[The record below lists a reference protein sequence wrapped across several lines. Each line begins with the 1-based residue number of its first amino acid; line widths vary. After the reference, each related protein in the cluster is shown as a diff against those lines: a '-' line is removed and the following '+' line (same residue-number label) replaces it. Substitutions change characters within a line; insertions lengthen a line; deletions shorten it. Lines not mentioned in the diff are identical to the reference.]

1 MIINDDCIKQLKS
14 LPDGIF
20 DSCVTDP
27 PYHLAS
33 IVKRFG
39 PGQKPINNH
48 DTKIGRDGPYHKIAR
63 GFMGQTWDG
72 GDIAFKT
79 EIWKE
84 VFRVLKPGAYLLSFA
99 APRNYHLMATAIEN
113 SGFEIRDQIMWL
125 YGSGF
130 PKSHNIGKFVDKIK
144 GNKRVKT
151 GQVKTHKQKGIAVAE
166 KRGEILAGSHGRD
179 VEEELTVGNS
189 EWEGWGTAL
198 KPAHE
203 PIVVARKPIE
213 GSNVKNVLKYGTG
226 AINIDGCR
234 VSFADVDDP
243 RIGKGYSHHAKA
255 GLEIGEHKD
264 NASGEEMLLHNNKGR
279 FPANVIHDGSEEVLD
294 EFEKYG
300 DTKSTGGGGD
310 KTFWYDKKVGTTTTK
325 EYPKLVGYNDVGSPA
340 KFFYSPKAS
349 KKEKGD
355 TTHPTVKPIELMK
368 YLVRLVTRK
377 EGIVLD
383 PFAGTGTTGEA
394 ALLQNRKYYMIEK
407 NKKYFKDIEKRV
419 GKFNELFI

>member
-1 MIINDDCIKQLKS
+1 M
-14 LPDGIF
+14 
-20 DSCVTDP
+20 
-27 PYHLAS
+27 
-33 IVKRFG
+33 
-39 PGQKPINNH
+39 
-48 DTKIGRDGPYHKIAR
+48 
-63 GFMGQTWDG
+63 
-72 GDIAFKT
+72 
-79 EIWKE
+79 
-84 VFRVLKPGAYLLSFA
+84 
-99 APRNYHLMATAIEN
+99 
-113 SGFEIRDQIMWL
+113 EIR
-125 YGSGF
+125 
-130 PKSHNIGKFVDKIK
+130 K
-144 GNKRVKT
+144 
-151 GQVKTHKQKGIAVAE
+151 
-166 KRGEILAGSHGRD
+166 
-179 VEEELTVGNS
+179 VENEY
-189 EWEGWGTAL
+189 EGWGTAL

-203 PIVVARKPIE
+203 PVVMARKPVE
-213 GSNVKNVLKYGTG
+213 GTVAENVLKHGTG
-226 AINIDGCR
+226 GINIDGCR
-234 VSFADVDDP
+234 VSFTNDDDP
-243 RIGKGYSHHAKA
+243 RIGKGYFHHAKA

-264 NASGEEMLLHNNKGR
+264 NASGEEMPLHNNKGR

-310 KTFWYDKKVGTTTTK
+310 KTISKNKNVFKGGWGEV
-325 EYPKLVGYNDVGSPA
+325 EYPKVIGYGDVGSPA

-419 GKFNELFI
+419 GKFNELFV

>member
-1 MIINDDCIKQLKS
+1 MIVNDDCIKHLKTIK
-14 LPDGIF
+14 DNIF

-48 DTKIGRDGPYHKIAR
+48 DTKIGRDGPFHKIAR

-84 VFRVLKPGAYLLSFA
+84 VFRVLKPGAFLLSFA
-99 APRNYHLMATAIEN
+99 APRNYHLMATAVEN

-130 PKSHNIGKFVDKIK
+130 PKSHK
-144 GNKRVKT
+144 
-151 GQVKTHKQKGIAVAE
+151 
-166 KRGEILAGSHGRD
+166 
-179 VEEELTVGNS
+179 VGD
-189 EWEGWGTAL
+189 GWGTAL

-203 PIVVARKPIE
+203 PIVMARKPIE

-226 AINIDGCR
+226 GINIDECR
-234 VSFADVDDP
+234 VDGDKPKKWTKP
-243 RIGKGYSHHAKA
+243 RGGIWKTDKNAKA
-255 GLEIGEHKD
+255 DLVD
-264 NASGEEMLLHNNKGR
+264 NEKGR
-279 FPANVIHDGSEEVLD
+279 FPANVMHDGSEEVLD

-300 DTKSTGGGGD
+300 DTKSTGGG
-310 KTFWYDKKVGTTTTK
+310 
-325 EYPKLVGYNDVGSPA
+325 PA
-340 KFFYSPKAS
+340 KFFYCSKAS
-349 KKEKGD
+349 KKEKAG
-355 TTHPTVKPIELMK
+355 TEHPTVKPVELMK
-368 YLVRLVTRK
+368 YLIRLVTRK
-377 EGIVLD
+377 KGIVLD

-394 ALLQNRKYYMIEK
+394 AILEGRKYYLIEK
-407 NKKYFKDIEKRV
+407 NKKYFKDIKNRV

>member
-1 MIINDDCIKQLKS
+1 ML
-14 LPDGIF
+14 
-20 DSCVTDP
+20 T
-27 PYHLAS
+27 
-33 IVKRFG
+33 
-39 PGQKPINNH
+39 
-48 DTKIGRDGPYHKIAR
+48 
-63 GFMGQTWDG
+63 
-72 GDIAFKT
+72 
-79 EIWKE
+79 
-84 VFRVLKPGAYLLSFA
+84 
-99 APRNYHLMATAIEN
+99 
-113 SGFEIRDQIMWL
+113 
-125 YGSGF
+125 
-130 PKSHNIGKFVDKIK
+130 K
-144 GNKRVKT
+144 GNT
-151 GQVKTHKQKGIAVAE
+151 
-166 KRGEILAGSHGRD
+166 
-179 VEEELTVGNS
+179 

-226 AINIDGCR
+226 AINIDECR
-234 VSFADVDDP
+234 VDGDKPKKWTKP
-243 RIGKGYSHHAKA
+243 RGGIWKTDKNAKA
-255 GLEIGEHKD
+255 DLVD
-264 NASGEEMLLHNNKGR
+264 NEKGR

-355 TTHPTVKPIELMK
+355 TEHPTVKPLELMK

-377 EGIVLD
+377 KGIVLD

-419 GKFNELFI
+419 GKFNELFV

>member
-1 MIINDDCIKQLKS
+1 MIINDDCIKHLKT
-14 LPDGIF
+14 LKDNTF

-48 DTKIGRDGPYHKIAR
+48 DTKIGRDGPFHKIAR

-72 GDIAFKT
+72 GDIAFNTKL
-79 EIWKE
+79 WKQ
-84 VFRVLKPGAYLLSFA
+84 VYRVLKPGAFLLSFA

-130 PKSHNIGKFVDKIK
+130 PKSHNIGKQMDKKLGNTRQVIGKKVRGDVQKAKEK
-144 GNKRVKT
+144 GSGYLSDPANRNNQSQFGYGT
-151 GQVKTHKQKGIAVAE
+151 ETLTKG
-166 KRGEILAGSHGRD
+166 D
-179 VEEELTVGNS
+179 T

-203 PIVVARKPIE
+203 PIVMARKPIE

-226 AINIDGCR
+226 AINIDECR
-234 VSFADVDDP
+234 VDGDKPKKWTKP
-243 RIGKGYSHHAKA
+243 RGGIWKTDKNAKA
-255 GLEIGEHKD
+255 DLVD
-264 NASGEEMLLHNNKGR
+264 NEKGR

-325 EYPKLVGYNDVGSPA
+325 EYPKLVGYGDVGSPA
-340 KFFYSPKAS
+340 KFFYCSKAS
-349 KKEKGD
+349 KKEKAG
-355 TTHPTVKPIELMK
+355 TEHPTVKPVELMK
-368 YLVRLVTRK
+368 YLIRLVTRK
-377 EGIVLD
+377 KGIVLD

-394 ALLQNRKYYMIEK
+394 AILEGCKYYLIEK
-407 NKKYFKDIEKRV
+407 NKKYFKDIENRV
-419 GKFNELFI
+419 GKFNELFIES

>member
-1 MIINDDCIKQLKS
+1 MIVNDDCIKHLKTIK
-14 LPDGIF
+14 DNIF

-48 DTKIGRDGPYHKIAR
+48 DTKIGRDGPFHKIAR

-84 VFRVLKPGAYLLSFA
+84 VFRVLKPGAFLLSFA
-99 APRNYHLMATAIEN
+99 APRNYHLMATAVEN

-130 PKSHNIGKFVDKIK
+130 PKSHK
-144 GNKRVKT
+144 
-151 GQVKTHKQKGIAVAE
+151 
-166 KRGEILAGSHGRD
+166 
-179 VEEELTVGNS
+179 VGD
-189 EWEGWGTAL
+189 GWGTAL

-203 PIVVARKPIE
+203 PIVMARKPIE

-226 AINIDGCR
+226 AINIDECR
-234 VSFADVDDP
+234 VDGDKPKKWTKP
-243 RIGKGYSHHAKA
+243 RGGIWKTDKNAKA
-255 GLEIGEHKD
+255 DLVD
-264 NASGEEMLLHNNKGR
+264 NEKGR
-279 FPANVIHDGSEEVLD
+279 FPANVIHDGSEEVLE

-300 DTKSTGGGGD
+300 KTKSAGGGGN
-310 KTFWYDKKVGTTTTK
+310 KTFWYDKKIGSTTKK
-325 EYPKLVGYNDVGSPA
+325 EYPKVIGYGDVGSPA
-340 KFFYSPKAS
+340 KFFYCSKAS
-349 KKEKGD
+349 KKEKSG
-355 TTHPTVKPIELMK
+355 TEHPTVKPIELMK

-394 ALLQNRKYYMIEK
+394 ALLQNRKYYLIEK
-407 NKKYFKDIEKRV
+407 NKKYFKDIKNRV